1 MTPLSFVPVMSHLPT
16 SPHRSPLVD
25 ALQTHYHSLLMAAAR
40 VLRSRDCAADV
51 VQDAYLKV
59 VAMGDTGSVAN
70 PLAFLHRMTRNLSI
84 DLLREREVRERHVDS
99 GQLPEQVADASPGGE
114 RRVMGQQRLALLASI
129 VDELPPRC
137 REVFLLRK
145 VDLLH
150 PDDIAGHLGIS
161 RNMVEKHLRKALVHC
176 QARLEELER

>member
-1 MTPLSFVPVMSHLPT
+1 MSPTPT
-16 SPHRSPLVD
+16 SPQRSPLVD
-25 ALQTHYHSLLMAAAR
+25 AFQTHYHALLTAAAR

-59 VAMGDTGSVAN
+59 AAMDDVASVAN

-84 DLLREREVRERHVDS
+84 DVLREREVRDRHMET
-99 GQLPEQVADASPGGE
+99 GQLPEHVADATPGGE
-114 RRVMGQQRLALLASI
+114 RRAIGQQRLALLASV

-137 REVFLLRK
+137 REVFFLRK
-145 VDLLH
+145 VELLH
-150 PDDIAGHLGIS
+150 PEDIAKRLGIS